1 MDDIKIPEIAAIGEE
16 GADRATEYFE
26 LKRVKKTLS
35 DDLKDLTQNHENFEE
50 AEKMKKEL
58 KILRDKINDNE
69 DIRLIKEKVATIK
82 ERMELIKEIIKNE
95 LMETEEKEVKRE
107 GRKLKLVEVLKEMKD
122 EEE

>member
-122 EEE
+122 